1 MVLLSFPKRFRL
13 AEAWWRCHLDSN
25 ATNKTPKSF
34 IRHENWG
41 WWFVCLGLEKIIL
54 VVGTKPG
61 RPWSWIKGRSAV
73 AALWCG
79 IPVWSLH
86 TAACL
91 SLRWWPD
98 VSAAQRV
105 LWSFSFFLFIIRTA
119 LDLPGASSYDTHIIR
134 TDDPTAPLNTHTCQM
149 DMGMH
154 HVGRSR
160 TLCLLLPWPSSAVL
174 FCSCLSSCQTCAD
187 TWDRWIKVGWNL
199 GAAASMAAFVA
210 EIERALHPGNL
221 QGTLQVA
228 CF

>member
-13 AEAWWRCHLDSN
+13 AEAGACMMELSFGFQC
-25 ATNKTPKSF
+25 NKQDTQIFYSPWELRRMIPLF
-34 IRHENWG
+34 GTRGIT
-41 WWFVCLGLEKIIL
+41 L

-119 LDLPGASSYDTHIIR
+119 LDLPGASSYDTSFAQMTQPLRWIR
-134 TDDPTAPLNTHTCQM
+134 I
-149 DMGMH
+149 
-154 HVGRSR
+154 HVKWIWACIMWGGR
-160 TLCLLLPWPSSAVL
+160 VL
-174 FCSCLSSCQTCAD
+174 FVYCCHD
-187 TWDRWIKVGWNL
+187 
-199 GAAASMAAFVA
+199 
-210 EIERALHPGNL
+210 RALLFSSVPAYLLAKHVLTHEMDG
-221 QGTLQVA
+221 
-228 CF
+228 

>member
-79 IPVWSLH
+79 IPVRRLR

-105 LWSFSFFLFIIRTA
+105 LWSFSFFLFRIRTA
-119 LDLPGASSYDTHIIR
+119 LDLPGASSYDTSFAQMTQPLRWIR
-134 TDDPTAPLNTHTCQM
+134 I
-149 DMGMH
+149 
-154 HVGRSR
+154 HVKWIWACIMWGGR
-160 TLCLLLPWPSSAVL
+160 VL
-174 FCSCLSSCQTCAD
+174 FVYCCHD
-187 TWDRWIKVGWNL
+187 
-199 GAAASMAAFVA
+199 
-210 EIERALHPGNL
+210 RALLFSSVPAYLLAKHVLTHEMDG
-221 QGTLQVA
+221 
-228 CF
+228 